1 MTMTTDKRLD
11 LATSRLIASIKQHPQ
26 LRKPAVD
33 FAKEIEGILAEHA
46 MENLQM
52 YHKIAYLIKCEKLLI
67 EIMQGYGIDIQ
78 QALGQ
83 SDYQI
88 YSHIELG
95 KKGLYKIPEKLK
107 PYVEQNH

>member
-1 MTMTTDKRLD
+1 MTPDKRLD
-11 LATSRLIASIKQHPQ
+11 MATHRLIASIKQHPQ
-26 LRKPAVD
+26 LKKPAVD
-33 FAKEIEGILAEHA
+33 FAKEIEGILADYS
-46 MENLQM
+46 MEALHLH
-52 YHKIAYLIKCEKLLI
+52 HKIAYLIKCEKVLI
-67 EIMQGYGIDIQ
+67 DIMQGYGIDIQ